1 MFYLVT
7 NENNENW
14 QNVSWG
20 ENVTHEEN
28 NPNYYFVTY
37 DDPHVAAYMYPLSE
51 ITNQP
56 KFWTVEQQ
64 SEKIE
69 CGYQFLFE
77 KITTLKEFTV
87 SLPTPDQ
94 KITFGMLCS
103 MMLVKNKEYRE
114 WAINYLN
121 GSDKSKESALLLEKK
136 LKELIL
142 SKEVYLH
149 PCFAVIS
156 SICEDESY
164 AIKAAHKSYMD
175 AIDAS
180 TPIDLKQIAQIV
192 NSLTPLEISETLQEI

>member
-1 MFYLVT
+1 
-7 NENNENW
+7 
-14 QNVSWG
+14 
-20 ENVTHEEN
+20 
-28 NPNYYFVTY
+28 
-37 DDPHVAAYMYPLSE
+37 MYPLSE

-69 CGYQFLFE
+69 FGYQFLFQ
-77 KITTLKEFTV
+77 KITTLKEFTI
-87 SLPTPDQ
+87 SLPTTEQ
-94 KITFGMLCS
+94 KITFGILCS

-136 LKELIL
+136 LKDAIYLND
-142 SKEVYLH
+142 VYLH

-156 SICEDESY
+156 SVCEDSSY

-180 TPIDLKQIAQIV
+180 TPINLKQIAQIV